1 MTNLV
6 LTGTNSVRAA
16 SPCIF
21 HTFPAGRRAC
31 CPMLPDCP
39 YVYDSLV
46 ALTGVEPV
54 NTGSS
59 MLPRV
64 ATGSWRTGDRVVAPP
79 ANVMSVVPD
88 ITAGNGAESDEIFVC
103 RGSVGLSQSEG
114 GEGPYRRWV
123 SGRVSDDLGVGRRST
138 YTASGRRYGRNPRP
152 NRHPGHFP
160 TRRFISPAI
169 RGGPKR
175 SQKARSKVDY
185 RD

>member
-1 MTNLV
+1 
-6 LTGTNSVRAA
+6 
-16 SPCIF
+16 
-21 HTFPAGRRAC
+21 
-31 CPMLPDCP
+31 
-39 YVYDSLV
+39 
-46 ALTGVEPV
+46 
-54 NTGSS
+54 

-64 ATGSWRTGDRVVAPP
+64 ATWSWRTGDRVVAPP

-185 RD
+185 RKNDGGGTPASSWGSSRPRRVLGGFRSGRYDGRPSRSPEPILDWTKAHR